1 MAVTTLFGASVVISN
16 LPDMPAAGMDNVPLV
31 TMQVCLRM
39 AASPPMAA
47 MLRVKISLAVG
58 RGPFGCG
65 TSGVMA
71 EFGVGALAGA
81 ALGVEGAVI
90 SSPLPKLFG
99 SLEGIADGVVA
110 GVTTGFWGATASGG
124 VAVGAWVPLGLEPN
138 ASLCAC
144 DGGAKKAT
152 DRIKI
157 ANDFMV
163 DPLKSDKCTFAISND
178 LWT

>member
-1 MAVTTLFGASVVISN
+1 
-16 LPDMPAAGMDNVPLV
+16 MPAAGMDNVPLV

-71 EFGVGALAGA
+71 EFGVEALPGA
-81 ALGVEGAVI
+81 ALGVDGAVI

-99 SLEGIADGVVA
+99 VFEGTADGVVA
-110 GVTTGFWGATASGG
+110 GVATGCFGATVSGG
-124 VAVGAWVPLGLEPN
+124 VAVGA
-138 ASLCAC
+138 
-144 DGGAKKAT
+144 
-152 DRIKI
+152 
-157 ANDFMV
+157 
-163 DPLKSDKCTFAISND
+163 
-178 LWT
+178 